1 MRHLKYI
8 NEDKRDYKT
17 FFKERIDWKLYNYI
31 LEILTHINDEL
42 RDDNLEFRLEV
53 QIKSRTII
61 LGNGEYVNEPDAWW
75 GNRFKD
81 YDKHGKGFRYIV
93 YVDLVDR
100 DEDTNALTHVEKIEN
115 YLSEIKKRI
124 DRKYAV
130 KYINC
135 DRGLLSFIEYKS
147 KNETSL

>member
-1 MRHLKYI
+1 MKHLRHI
-8 NEDKRDYKT
+8 NESKRDYKS

-61 LGNGEYVNEPDAWW
+61 LGNGEYVNEPDGWW

-81 YDKHGKGFRYIV
+81 YDKHGKEFRYVV
-93 YVDLVDR
+93 YIDLVNRED
-100 DEDTNALTHVEKIEN
+100 DTNALSDIEKIEN
-115 YLSEIKKRI
+115 YLLKIKERL
-124 DRKYAV
+124 DRKYV
-130 KYINC
+130 IKYLYC
-135 DRGLLSFIEYKS
+135 DRGLLSFIEYKP
-147 KNETSL
+147 KNETFI